1 MKFTTLLL
9 FFCGISLLADAQKLR
24 SEDITYSYKRLPSTV
39 LRGTSN
45 YQVTFDPVYE
55 AKNKERISEYE
66 KKEQE
71 ARQKYE
77 REMTAHPGLVKDA
90 DTRYEKELAE
100 YNKKSLGTKIVEKS
114 VMDNSKPVRQTIP
127 VPTLQVIEKPVLYS
141 SYDYTV
147 LADTYVKLDGFTNN
161 SSNALKVN
169 VILYGFDYTQPRT
182 LSEEVTQASIGRG
195 AATGSYKTSVYHNEF
210 SYRHPMALKVVSPE
224 GKELLSVTPPKLN
237 SYKIYKT
244 GNTDRPQ
251 TVNSDL
257 LIKNLEEKTLQ
268 ENLAFINNLLNDIFG
283 HSETERKATLYF
295 VKTDDAIYSDLVTAF
310 NEASSGLSIL
320 KQDKET
326 AKSKLVKASE
336 LWNSALKESDPANKK
351 ARINKDMTIALY
363 YNLLEIYFALGD
375 VPHGESILEKMN
387 TMNLTNAERKSKL
400 DFDLLFADLKKR
412 QSQIKL

>member
-9 FFCGISLLADAQKLR
+9 FFCGLSLLADAQKLR
-24 SEDITYSYKRLPSTV
+24 SEDISYSYKRLPSTV
-39 LRGTSN
+39 LRNTSN
-45 YQVTFDPVYE
+45 YQLTFDPVYE
-55 AKNKERISEYE
+55 AKNKERISEFVR
-66 KKEQE
+66 KEQE
-71 ARQKYE
+71 AREKYE
-77 REMTAHPGLVKDA
+77 KEMAAHSGLVKDA
-90 DTRYEKELAE
+90 NTRYEKELAE

-114 VMDNSKPVRQTIP
+114 VMDNSKPVRQMIA
-127 VPTLQVIEKPVLYS
+127 VPTLQIIEKPVLYS
-141 SYDYTV
+141 SYDYSV
-147 LADTYVKLDGFTNN
+147 LADTYVKLDGFTKN

-182 LSEEVTQASIGRG
+182 LSEEVTSIGRG
-195 AATGSYKTSVYHNEF
+195 ATSTYKASVYHNEF
-210 SYRHPMALKVVSPE
+210 SYRHPMAVKVVSPE
-224 GKELLSVTPPKLN
+224 GKELLSVTPPQLN

-244 GNTDRPQ
+244 GNTERPQ
-251 TVNSDL
+251 TVNGDL

-268 ENLAFINNLLNDIFG
+268 ENLAFINNLLNDTFG
-283 HSETERKATLYF
+283 YSETERKATLYY

-326 AKSKLVKASE
+326 AKSKLIKASE
-336 LWNSALKESDPANKK
+336 LWNSALKESDPTNKK

-375 VPHGESILEKMN
+375 VPHGESTLEKMN
-387 TMNLTNAERKSKL
+387 TMNLTNSERKSKL